1 MWLPSWIFLHWN
13 SQELSMLYSETVWR
27 VTKHSLTKAT
37 GLDICTF
44 NASKK
49 VLMEWGTELRS
60 YLTYSCIWTECGFL
74 VYKLTSVFRQLVPFT
89 YSGMLHRCKWDR
101 DRGREFYHCETKFT
115 NSGENRSAGRM
126 SGVWKIKTNKKTWI
140 NHPTAQKVSF
150 YKEQK
155 EQLQFRLQKKC
166 HSFATSTPSH
176 HTEKKTK
183 LLYLLCKDQWQFY
196 SICYEQVKI
205 NGFTQPAMNR

>member
-1 MWLPSWIFLHWN
+1 MSWIFLHQN
-13 SQELSMLYSETVWR
+13 SQELSMLYSETVWL
-27 VTKHSLTKAT
+27 VAKQSLTKAT
-37 GLDICTF
+37 GLDIFTSS
-44 NASKK
+44 ASKK
-49 VLMEWGTELRS
+49 VHMEWGTEWRS
-60 YLTYSCIWTECGFL
+60 YQTYSCIWTECAFL

-89 YSGMLHRCKWDR
+89 YSGMLHRHKWDR
-101 DRGREFYHCETKFT
+101 GRGKSFT
-115 NSGENRSAGRM
+115 IVRQISQTRARTVQLAEWAESG
-126 SGVWKIKTNKKTWI
+126 KKKGEKNPWI

-155 EQLQFRLQKKC
+155 EEQLQFRLQKIC

-176 HTEKKTK
+176 HTEKDFFC

-205 NGFTQPAMNR
+205 NEGFTQPAMNR